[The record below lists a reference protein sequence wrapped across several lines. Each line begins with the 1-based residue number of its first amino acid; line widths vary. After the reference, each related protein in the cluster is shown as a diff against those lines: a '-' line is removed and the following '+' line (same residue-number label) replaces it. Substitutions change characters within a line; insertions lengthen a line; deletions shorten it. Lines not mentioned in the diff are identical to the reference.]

1 MRRTR
6 NGTCCRA
13 EFSQDV
19 AFTVVIGA
27 CILNSVFFPFTSG
40 SEDDDQGDSLID
52 STDARFAVHEF
63 HSLLQLAEL
72 GVCLVGYW
80 EVYIV
85 YSLVY
90 LASYLR

>member
-1 MRRTR
+1 MTR

-19 AFTVVIGA
+19 TFTVVIGA

-63 HSLLQLAEL
+63 HSLLQLAAGCLPSWIL
-72 GVCLVGYW
+72 GS
-80 EVYIV
+80 VYRVFTCI
-85 YSLVY
+85 LGF
-90 LASYLR
+90 LLEDG